1 MGVQVILQLAHDAPE
16 RVKALVAVCGAF
28 ERPLDTFHNTDLGH
42 QLLPL
47 LTGAAFRFPAPLR
60 RFWQRTVPTEMAWRL
75 ATATEINGQLI
86 ARDDFLPYLQHLAR
100 MDPLVFLAFLQA
112 ASDHSARTWLRS
124 LAMPTLVFAGDRDH
138 FTPKHLQEQMSL
150 LVPDAEYCLMP
161 GGSHAAPL
169 ELPELLELRLEAFS
183 QQRSLGLFGQVS

>member
-1 MGVQVILQLAHDAPE
+1 
-16 RVKALVAVCGAF
+16 
-28 ERPLDTFHNTDLGH
+28 
-42 QLLPL
+42 
-47 LTGAAFRFPAPLR
+47 
-60 RFWQRTVPTEMAWRL
+60 MAWRL